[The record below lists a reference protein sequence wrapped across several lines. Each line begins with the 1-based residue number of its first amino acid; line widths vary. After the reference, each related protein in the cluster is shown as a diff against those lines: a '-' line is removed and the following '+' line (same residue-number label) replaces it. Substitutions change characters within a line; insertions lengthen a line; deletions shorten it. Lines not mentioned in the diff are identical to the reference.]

1 MKYLNDTLAFSLDP
15 AEIPEGFLPLTHLPV
30 IIIVGLTGVGKS
42 TVIDLLGKGVA
53 FTLLPNRRALTDEII
68 IASLQKEAGE
78 PVQRVSDRIKRFDY
92 TARYR
97 EKNPGGMAQALRQV
111 MVKVTQE
118 NEPFIFD
125 GLRGLNEVQHGS
137 SYFPQSRF
145 IVLEAPDGVRLNR
158 LLNRGDQF
166 DVVESRPETVDQG
179 LVEALRSTPE
189 IEAVFTPQQLSQ
201 IAQIAVDYPSEEIL
215 KKVAII
221 VEERRNYDPEVSR
234 DYLTQALPPQRV
246 LVIDTTTAPPEGVVK
261 RIRGWL

>member
-1 MKYLNDTLAFSLDP
+1 MKYLNETLAFSLDP
-15 AEIPEGFLPLTHLPV
+15 TEIPEGFLPLTHLPV
-30 IIIVGLTGVGKS
+30 IIMVGLTGVGKS
-42 TVIDLLGKGVA
+42 TVIDLLGKEMA

-68 IASLQKEAGE
+68 IASLQREAGE
-78 PVQRVSDRIKRFDY
+78 SIGIVTNRIKRVEY

-97 EKNPGGMAQALRQV
+97 EKNPGGMAQALGQV
-111 MVKVTQE
+111 VVKVAQE

-145 IVLEAPDGVRLNR
+145 IVLEAPDVVRLNR

-166 DVVESRPETVDQG
+166 DVVESRPGTIDQSLMETF
-179 LVEALRSTPE
+179 RSIPE

-201 IAQIAVDYPSEEIL
+201 IAQIAADYTSEEIL

-246 LVIDTTTAPPEGVVK
+246 LVIDTTTAPPEGVVA